1 MEVEPRSS
9 PPRSRRLAIALAVT
23 LVVFAALAYVLAALL
38 DFTLSGSQST
48 DPHRRG
54 FAAAGA
60 FAAASCIF
68 ALWRL
73 REVARGCAGWG
84 DAGAAFGWALFALFV
99 LLFVSFA
106 SRLGG

>member
-1 MEVEPRSS
+1 MEVEARSVTR
-9 PPRSRRLAIALAVT
+9 RSRRLAIALAVT
-23 LVVFAALAYVLAALL
+23 LVCFAAFAYVSAALL

-54 FAAAGA
+54 YAAAGA
-60 FAAASCIF
+60 VAASLCIN

-73 REVARGCAGWG
+73 REVARGRTGWEV
-84 DAGAAFGWALFALFV
+84 AGASFGFAMLALVV
-99 LLFVSFA
+99 LLFVAFA

>member
-1 MEVEPRSS
+1 M
-9 PPRSRRLAIALAVT
+9 LAVT
-23 LVVFAALAYVLAALL
+23 LVGLAVLAYALAALL

-48 DPHRRG
+48 DPHREG

-60 FAAASCIF
+60 LAAALCIN

-73 REVARGCAGWG
+73 REVARGRTGWG
-84 DAGAAFGWALFALFV
+84 DAGLSFGFAILALFV
-99 LLFVSFA
+99 LLFVAFA

>member
-1 MEVEPRSS
+1 MEVEPRSGT
-9 PPRSRRLAIALAVT
+9 PRTRRLAIALAVT
-23 LVVFAALAYVLAALL
+23 LVALAVLAYALAALL

-60 FAAASCIF
+60 FAAALCIN
-68 ALWRL
+68 ALWQL
-73 REVARGCAGWG
+73 RKVARGRTGWG
-84 DAGAAFGWALFALFV
+84 QAGLSVGFASLALFV
-99 LLFVSFA
+99 LLFVAFA